1 MSQRLCHCGSQ
12 AKVSCN
18 QCGAALCGGG
28 NCYRTHEKVCRP
40 EPHTVSLHQ
49 IKAEE
54 LVSPWVILKEARRRA
69 QPAKRA
75 VTGKN
80 SLYDPT

>member
-12 AKVSCN
+12 SKVSCN

-40 EPHTVSLHQ
+40 LPITVDPLKL
-49 IKAEE
+49 KAEE
-54 LVSPWVILKEARRRA
+54 MRPHGGVCRK
-69 QPAKRA
+69 
-75 VTGKN
+75 
-80 SLYDPT
+80 

>member
-12 AKVSCN
+12 SNVSCN

-40 EPHTVSLHQ
+40 GPHTVDRHQ
-49 IKAEE
+49 LRAEE
-54 LVSPWVILKEARRRA
+54 QTSAFAVLRNAR
-69 QPAKRA
+69 K
-75 VTGKN
+75 
-80 SLYDPT
+80 